1 MSAVLSISSC
11 GEFDADSTPFYR
23 QVLETLNASGVP
35 YLVGGAFALTCYTQ
49 VERQTKDLDLFIR
62 RTDYPRVQHAL
73 RQAGHETELAH
84 PHWLAKVHGGAF
96 FLDLIF
102 GSGNGICEVDD
113 GWFAHA
119 VQAQL
124 LGLPVKI
131 APIEESI
138 WSKAFIMERER
149 YDGADVAHMLQA
161 AAERLDWPHLLQRFG
176 PHWRVLLSHLL
187 LYGFVYPAE
196 RERVPAWV
204 MQTLLERLHAEQAT
218 APPPDRLCQGTLLS
232 REQYLVDIEQQGYRD
247 ARIAPFGEMTAHE
260 VAHWTQAIPGR
271 ASQGPSRAG

>member
-23 QVLETLNASGVP
+23 QVLEALNASGVP

-62 RTDYPRVQHAL
+62 RADYPRVQHAL

-271 ASQGPSRAG
+271 ASQGPSHAG